1 MKLCVDIRL
10 LVKIIHGKTSLVEDD
25 YGEYGRLVEDWHH
38 VCTRFQIVTCD
49 EELCDIE
56 ESCATSEGADAM
68 VILGHL
74 DCEDLEPLGKYLLE
88 VSNQDPWYQRT

>member
-1 MKLCVDIRL
+1 MHRYPL

-25 YGEYGRLVEDWHH
+25 YGTYGRIVQKWEHNS
-38 VCTRFQIVTCD
+38 TQFYIVTSD
-49 EELCDIE
+49 EALCDLE

-68 VILGHL
+68 VILEHL

-88 VSNQDPWYQRT
+88 VSNRDPWYQRT